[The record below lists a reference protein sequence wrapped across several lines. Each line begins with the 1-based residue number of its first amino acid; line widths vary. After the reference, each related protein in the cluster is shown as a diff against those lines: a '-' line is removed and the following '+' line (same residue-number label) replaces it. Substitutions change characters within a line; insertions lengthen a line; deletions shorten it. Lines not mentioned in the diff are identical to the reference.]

1 MRLVQSVRSSAV
13 RTALLMCAIFFA
25 AGLTIA
31 AIGPS
36 LPVLA
41 TRIGVDI
48 AALGGLFTAFSAGV
62 IVAQLV
68 IVRASQRFGERA
80 ALGGSMLLMSVGS
93 LMIAQS
99 SILVLL
105 FGSALLAGAGFG
117 GVLSTG
123 NTLVAGLF
131 PGQSAVALNGINLFF
146 GVGSIVGPAL
156 AAAANAR
163 FGAPHQ
169 AIWVSASMMIVLF
182 LTVALVSAQRSAP
195 AASGHDAPQRSA
207 PVRSWLFG
215 FLLLVYVGTEIG
227 FGAWLTLYMATSAGL
242 DIAQGALV
250 VSGFWLALTGG
261 RALAAASGSRLRAPD
276 LLMICLFGLLLGA
289 AVLSLS
295 IGHLALTVAGVL
307 LFGLSCGPVFPT
319 VLAILTGS
327 AQGAKATS
335 RALALGNTGGM
346 LLPALIGLLLARVG
360 PLAVTMVLVVA
371 ALSMIGLAIATRRQP
386 AQALLPGSAE
396 CVPAE

>member
-1 MRLVQSVRSSAV
+1 
-13 RTALLMCAIFFA
+13 MCAIFFA

-36 LPVLA
+36 LPTLA

-68 IVRASQRFGERA
+68 IVRASQRFGQRA

-93 LMIAQS
+93 LLIAQS
-99 SILVLL
+99 SVLVLL

-117 GVLSTG
+117 GLLSTG

-131 PGQSAVALNGINLFF
+131 PGRSAVALNGINLFF

-163 FGAPHQ
+163 FGAPQQ
-169 AIWVSASMMIVLF
+169 AIWISAGMLIALF
-182 LTVALVSAQRSAP
+182 LAVAWASAQRSAS
-195 AASGHDAPQRSA
+195 AAGRQGAPQSVA
-207 PVRSWLFG
+207 PVRSWVFG

-242 DIAQGALV
+242 DIAQGALA

-261 RALAAASGSRLRAPD
+261 RALAAASGARVRAPD
-276 LLMICLFGLLLGA
+276 LLMICLVGLLVGA

-295 IGHLALTVAGVL
+295 IGNLALTVAGVL

-319 VLAILTGS
+319 VVAILTVS
-327 AQGAKATS
+327 AQGERATS
-335 RALALGNTGGM
+335 RALALGNMGGM
-346 LLPALIGLLLARVG
+346 LLPALIGLLLTRVG

-371 ALSMIGLAIATRRQP
+371 ALSMIGLAISARREP
-386 AQALLPGSAE
+386 AEARLPGSAE
-396 CVPAE
+396 CMPAE